1 MCLQELLHE
10 VLVVEAR
17 VSIRDQRIETKLAS
31 EPVRDGRLDAT
42 GAHCVRIGHGVQN
55 QG

>member
-10 VLVVEAR
+10 VLVIEAR
-17 VSIRDQRIETKLAS
+17 VPIRDQRAETELAG
-31 EPVRDGRLDAT
+31 EPVRDGRWDGT